1 MVVDELD
8 VVDDVLLL
16 ETVDVVR
23 LRSVRSRRDT
33 ILSTNSE
40 IIGVEQVEKND
51 WNLTNKRWYTGGIV
65 GIE

>member
-33 ILSTNSE
+33 IQRDHR
-40 IIGVEQVEKND
+40 G
-51 WNLTNKRWYTGGIV
+51 RTGRKK
-65 GIE
+65 

>member
-8 VVDDVLLL
+8 GVDDVLLL

-33 ILSTNSE
+33 IQRDHRGRT
-40 IIGVEQVEKND
+40 GRKND

>member
-33 ILSTNSE
+33 IQRDHRGRTGRKKCLEFNQQK
-40 IIGVEQVEKND
+40 VVH
-51 WNLTNKRWYTGGIV
+51 WWYSRDRMKH
-65 GIE
+65 

>member
-1 MVVDELD
+1 MLCACAVCAADEI
-8 VVDDVLLL
+8 
-16 ETVDVVR
+16 R
-23 LRSVRSRRDT
+23 Y
-33 ILSTNSE
+33 SE